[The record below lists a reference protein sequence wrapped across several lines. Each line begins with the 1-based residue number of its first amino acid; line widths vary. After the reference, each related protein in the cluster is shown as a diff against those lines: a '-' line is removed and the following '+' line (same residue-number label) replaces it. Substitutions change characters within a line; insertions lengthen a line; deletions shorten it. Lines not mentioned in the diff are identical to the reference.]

1 MVFLPRLI
9 LSTTASM
16 ADIPS
21 IVDPVSLIG
30 KNLKV
35 TGTAVGTRND
45 VKTAL
50 QFAAMVRS
58 LLLVTALLRY

>member
-9 LSTTASM
+9 LSTTASV

-21 IVDPVSLIG
+21 IVDPISLIG

-35 TGTAVGTRND
+35 MGTAVGTRND
-45 VKTAL
+45 VKMAL
-50 QFAAMVRS
+50 QFAAMVSS
-58 LLLVTALLRY
+58 LLLVTALLQY